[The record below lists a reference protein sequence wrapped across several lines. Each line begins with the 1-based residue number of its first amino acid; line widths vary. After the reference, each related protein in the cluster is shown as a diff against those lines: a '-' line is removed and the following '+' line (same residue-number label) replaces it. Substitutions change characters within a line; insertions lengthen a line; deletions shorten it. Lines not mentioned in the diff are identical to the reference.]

1 MRAFL
6 AGGVWAVLVGGGVL
20 AGLSLAMDP
29 PEAPDQIDPPEVAAA
44 APETAMPE
52 TTVPETTMPETAVPE
67 TTVPETA
74 VPETAVEAA
83 PVTPPQV
90 SAPIAEAPRPPEP
103 QPEIQPEIQPEPQP
117 EPETQSQIM
126 PSAALPQS
134 TADVR
139 VNRPRAAPDA
149 ATAELMPDDLIIA
162 PLQRF
167 AADFDYAADLP
178 MIAVVLLDDPLMRDA
193 PAVLR
198 QLPFVPSVVL
208 NATTPGVTARMQA
221 YRAAGIEVLLQADL
235 PQGAQPSDLAVIYS
249 GAFALVP
256 EAIALFSDGTGPEVT
271 ERALADHALRLIG
284 DAGRGFVTL
293 PRGLGG
299 ALRNVATDGVP
310 VAQIA
315 RRLDAGGET
324 RDAITRSLQ
333 QAALRA
339 RQSGHVV
346 LLGQMTPET
355 LAAIRDWAAR
365 SDPAQISLAPVSAIL
380 LGQLAQ

>member
-52 TTVPETTMPETAVPE
+52 TTVPETVL
-67 TTVPETA
+67 
-74 VPETAVEAA
+74 EAA
-83 PVTPPQV
+83 PVTPPQA
-90 SAPIAEAPRPPEP
+90 SAPIAEVPSPPEP
-103 QPEIQPEIQPEPQP
+103 QSEIQSEIQPEPQP

-324 RDAITRSLQ
+324 SDAIERSLE

>member
-6 AGGVWAVLVGGGVL
+6 AGGFWAILVGGGTL
-20 AGLSLAMDP
+20 AVLSLAMDP
-29 PEAPDQIDPPEVAAA
+29 PQAPDQIDPPEAAAA
-44 APETAMPE
+44 APEIVQPETALPE
-52 TTVPETTMPETAVPE
+52 TAVPATTVPETTM
-67 TTVPETA
+67 PETA

-83 PVTPPQV
+83 PVTPPQA
-90 SAPIAEAPRPPEP
+90 SAPVVEAPSPPESP
-103 QPEIQPEIQPEPQP
+103 PEIQPEIQP

-139 VNRPRAAPDA
+139 VNRPRAAPDT
-149 ATAELMPDDLIIA
+149 ATAELMPDDMIIA

-221 YRAAGIEVLLQADL
+221 YRAAGIELLLQADL
-235 PQGAQPSDLAVIYS
+235 PPGAQPSDLAVSYS

-324 RDAITRSLQ
+324 REAIARSLQ

>member
-6 AGGVWAVLVGGGVL
+6 AGGFWAVLVGGGAL
-20 AGLSLAMDP
+20 AVLSLAMDP
-29 PEAPDQIDPPEVAAA
+29 PQAPDQIDPPEAAAA
-44 APETAMPE
+44 APQTA
-52 TTVPETTMPETAVPE
+52 VPETAVPE

-74 VPETAVEAA
+74 VETETAVEAA
-83 PVTPPQV
+83 PVTPPQA
-90 SAPIAEAPRPPEP
+90 SAPVAEVPSPPEP
-103 QPEIQPEIQPEPQP
+103 QPEIQP

-139 VNRPRAAPDA
+139 VNRPRAAPDT
-149 ATAELMPDDLIIA
+149 ATAELMPDEMIIA

-178 MIAVVLLDDPLMRDA
+178 MIALVLLDDPLMRDA

-221 YRAAGIEVLLQADL
+221 YRAAGIELLLQADL
-235 PQGAQPSDLAVIYS
+235 PPGAQPSDLAVIYS

-299 ALRNVATDGVP
+299 AMRNVATDGVP